1 MGRKREITIQ
11 TRLYWP
17 SFAKTRPLNSIQK
30 SVLIW
35 YSAQQMFDLVSDV
48 ASYPQFLPWCDRA
61 SVVQRHADG
70 QTAEIGLN
78 FRGLRQ
84 SFTTR
89 NTHVQLLGGV
99 MEDRLQLVNGPF
111 SKLDG
116 VWRFSPVGG
125 ADMGSC
131 KIELQ
136 LSYDFDNVAMA
147 AVVGPVFDWIASS
160 LVDAFVK
167 RAEQVYGG

>member
-1 MGRKREITIQ
+1 MQ
-11 TRLYWP
+11 AQLYWP
-17 SFAKTRPLNSIQK
+17 CFSKTRSLNTIQK

-35 YSAQQMFDLVSDV
+35 YSAQQMLDLVSDV

-70 QTAEIGLN
+70 QTAEISLN

-99 MEDRLQLVNGPF
+99 MEDRLQLVSGPF
-111 SKLDG
+111 SKLEG
-116 VWRFSPVGG
+116 VWRFSPVGA
-125 ADMGSC
+125 ADLGSC
-131 KIELQ
+131 KIELH
-136 LSYDFDNVAMA
+136 LSYDFDNLAMA
-147 AVVGPVFDWIASS
+147 ALVGPVFEWIASS

-167 RAEQVYGG
+167 RAEEVYGG

>member
-1 MGRKREITIQ
+1 VWARNYNTDHDCKSAPILNRVQ
-11 TRLYWP
+11 
-17 SFAKTRPLNSIQK
+17 KT
-30 SVLIW
+30 VLIW

-61 SVVQRHADG
+61 RIVQRLSDG

-89 NTHVQLLGGV
+89 NTHSQKLGGV
-99 MEDRLQLVNGPF
+99 MEDRLELVSGPF
-111 SKLDG
+111 SRLDG
-116 VWRFSPVGG
+116 CWRFTPVGG
-125 ADMGSC
+125 ADLGSC
-131 KIELQ
+131 KIELD
-136 LSYDFDNVAMA
+136 LSYDFDSAAMA
-147 AVVGPVFDWIASS
+147 ALVGPVFDWIASS

-167 RAEQVYGG
+167 RAEEVYGG

>member
-1 MGRKREITIQ
+1 LSTID
-11 TRLYWP
+11 
-17 SFAKTRPLNSIQK
+17 K

-35 YSAQQMFDLVSDV
+35 YSAQQMFDLVADV
-48 ASYPQFLPWCDRA
+48 ASYPQFLPWCDHA
-61 SVVQRHADG
+61 GIVQRHADG
-70 QTAEIGLN
+70 QTAEISLN

-84 SFTTR
+84 SFSTR

-125 ADMGSC
+125 ADLGSC
-131 KIELQ
+131 KIQLQ
-136 LSYDFDNVAMA
+136 LSYAFDNLAMA